1 MKQIEPSKHLKYR
14 ACFNGFQCARLKV
27 PLNWNTSN
35 REIGPRAAIAVIKI
49 PAKVP
54 VTDERYGGAILMNPG
69 RYFRLQQLDPAD
81 DWKKEVQANLV
92 FIKSSQVENMFRP
105 SLIRQLYLQKTSM
118 NRRLENIS
126 ISLALTHVA

>member
-1 MKQIEPSKHLKYR
+1 
-14 ACFNGFQCARLKV
+14 V

-35 REIGPRAAIAVIKI
+35 REIGPRAAIAIIKI
-49 PAKVP
+49 LAKVP
-54 VTDERYGGAILMNPG
+54 VTDERYDGAISMNPG

-81 DWKKEVQANLV
+81 DWAQEVQANLV
-92 FIKSSQVENMFRP
+92 SIKSSQVENT